1 MNDVVTTTDLC
12 RLLGV
17 SRETLSKLAKRNIIK
32 RGEKRGTYA
41 LQASVS
47 GYSAHLRAEAA
58 GRGGSTGADV
68 RARLG
73 AAQAALTE
81 TKARQLAGELV
92 EASAVEALWTRKLR
106 TIRNRF
112 LRIPSRVRVLT
123 AKQNVILTSEL
134 RASLEEL
141 ASDAS

>member
-1 MNDVVTTTDLC
+1 MNDVVTTADLC

-92 EASAVEALWTRKLR
+92 EAR
-106 TIRNRF
+106 
-112 LRIPSRVRVLT
+112 SRRYG
-123 AKQNVILTSEL
+123 
-134 RASLEEL
+134 RASCAPSATGSC
-141 ASDAS
+141 ASRAAYAC